1 MSTDPAAAP
10 ARPRPPSAA
19 LPALLGVA
27 LAALGLDLVNAF
39 GSGTSFSVPA
49 SVFAV
54 AMLLCHV
61 WLGRPSAG
69 TPESGPGAA
78 GTGAPGAAAPAT
90 GSVSVRVPANV
101 NAMLAFVDARGTCS
115 YVSPAL
121 ARWLFRA
128 CDEVEGRPLT
138 EAFGPSNGATLAA
151 RLELAQARGAAQRV
165 RFSALKAD
173 QTVQTLQMF
182 ILPEADANGAP
193 LGCQIFAVDVS
204 REQAAFD
211 AVQRSERRLRV
222 MMDQIPVTVSY
233 IDAQLRYRYINHAQ
247 EQWLGKTLEEVLD
260 QPVRDVVGDA
270 VWANIEPRL
279 REAMAGVSVPLERE
293 RTDRHGNSVWHSGQ
307 HVPDLSDDGTVVGVY
322 TVFFDTTPRA
332 KAEQALLAREKDLHA
347 AIAAAE
353 NANKAKSEFLANMS
367 HEIRTPMNGVLG
379 LTELLLETPL
389 NEQQRSFLET
399 VRSSGEGLLTIIND
413 VLDFSKIEAGKLE
426 MEWLDFDLYQS
437 VEDVVQLF
445 APRAQAKQLELVTR
459 IDERL
464 PAAMHGDPFRF
475 RQVLTNLLG
484 NALKFT
490 ESGEVAVE
498 VALDEEQRLHVTVR
512 DTGIGIEPE
521 TCDRLF
527 APFAQADGS
536 TTRRFGGTGLGLA
549 ISRHLVEMMEG
560 RIGVHSVP
568 GRGSTFWFKI
578 PLRAATSAPL
588 VAHPSELAGR
598 RLLVVDDN
606 PINAQIV
613 QQHAA
618 AAGMR
623 CEVVHS
629 GERALRRLHD
639 AAAAGQGFD
648 IAVLDMKMP
657 VMDGLQLAAVLRA
670 EPALRELRLMMLSS
684 LHSGGEMVR
693 ARDAGIDAYLTKP
706 VRRQD
711 LFRGLAQLLGGAP
724 ACDLPIP
731 LTTAATRILARVLMA
746 EDNGVNQIVARN
758 MLESLGCEVQIV
770 GNGQLALDA
779 VREGSYDIVLMDC
792 QMPVMD
798 GYAATGAI
806 RAWEASQKQP
816 RRVPIV
822 ALTANAL
829 VGDADACRA
838 AGMDD
843 HLAKPYSRKQLAAT
857 MARWLPSQLVE
868 QAHGEA
874 TTQPSRLA
882 ALASP
887 TGNGPLDSPA
897 GAAPVGALDEKALD
911 NIREIDSDGS
921 AGVLAEVIGMYLSEA
936 GVQIQRLR
944 DALERS
950 DPQALDR
957 VAHALKSA
965 SQNVGATQLGE
976 LCRRLERQGRA
987 GQLGG
992 AAELVRAIEQ
1002 QLDLVRPL
1010 LLAEID
1016 QVAP

>member
-1 MSTDPAAAP
+1 MSTDPAAARE
-10 ARPRPPSAA
+10 RPDRRRPG
-19 LPALLGVA
+19 LLALLA
-27 LAALGLDLVNAF
+27 ITLAALGVDLLNAVAPGALF
-39 GSGTSFSVPA
+39 DVPA
-49 SVFAV
+49 STFAL
-54 AMLLCHV
+54 AMLLCHIR
-61 WLGRPSAG
+61 LARPAAEPAASAA
-69 TPESGPGAA
+69 SAASSAA
-78 GTGAPGAAAPAT
+78 GPAAGA
-90 GSVSVRVPANV
+90 VNMRVPASV
-101 NAMLAFVDARGTCS
+101 NAMLAFADARGICT

-128 CDEVEGRPLT
+128 CDEVEGRLLT
-138 EAFGPSNGATLAA
+138 EAFGERNGATLAQ
-151 RLELAQARGAAQRV
+151 RLEAARTKGASQRV
-165 RFSALKAD
+165 RFSALQAD
-173 QTVQTLQMF
+173 QSVQSLQVF

-193 LGCQIFAVDVS
+193 LGFQIFAVDMS
-204 REQAAFD
+204 REQSAFD

-233 IDAQLRYRYINHAQ
+233 IDAQMRYRYINHAQ
-247 EQWLGKTLEEVLD
+247 EQWLGKTLAEVD
-260 QPVRDVVGDA
+260 GRPVRDVVGDE
-270 VWANIEPRL
+270 VWAKIEPQL
-279 REAMAGVSVPLERE
+279 VEALAGVPVPLERQ
-293 RTDRHGNSVWHSGQ
+293 RIDRHGNLVWHSGQ
-307 HVPDLSDDGTVVGVY
+307 HVPDVSDDGTAVGVY

-332 KAEQALLAREKDLHA
+332 MAEQALLVREKELHG

-399 VRSSGEGLLTIIND
+399 VRSCGEGLLAIIND

-445 APRAQAKQLELVTR
+445 APRAQAKRLELVTR

-490 ESGEVAVE
+490 ESGEVVVE
-498 VALDEEQRLHVTVR
+498 VALDDDQRLQVTVR

-521 TCDRLF
+521 VCQRLF

-568 GRGSTFWFKI
+568 GQGSSFWFKL

-588 VAHPSELAGR
+588 VAHPTELVGR
-598 RLLVVDDN
+598 RVLVVDDN
-606 PINAQIV
+606 PTNAQVV

-618 AAGMR
+618 AAGMF
-623 CEVVHS
+623 CEAAHS
-629 GERALRRLHD
+629 GEQALRRLRE
-639 AAAAGQGFD
+639 AAAKGESFD

-657 VMDGLQLAAVLRA
+657 GMDGLQLAAALRA
-670 EPALRELRLMMLSS
+670 DPALRDLPLMMLSS
-684 LHSGGEMVR
+684 LHSGGEMAR
-693 ARDAGIDAYLTKP
+693 ARSAGIDAYLSKP

-724 ACDLPIP
+724 SCDLQLP

-758 MLESLGCEVQIV
+758 MLESLGCKVQIV
-770 GNGQLALDA
+770 GNGQEALHA
-779 VREGSYDIVLMDC
+779 VQAGGHDIVLMDC

-806 RAWEASQKQP
+806 RAWEASQAER

-843 HLAKPYSRKQLAAT
+843 HLAKPYSRKQLART

-868 QAHGEA
+868 RAASDEV
-874 TTQPSRLA
+874 TQPSHLA
-882 ALASP
+882 DFASATGSGGSDPKARP
-887 TGNGPLDSPA
+887 TGF
-897 GAAPVGALDEKALD
+897 VGLDEKALD
-911 NIREIDSDGS
+911 NIREIDADGS
-921 AGVLAEVIGMYLSEA
+921 AGVLIEVIGMYLA
-936 GVQIQRLR
+936 DADRHVARLR
-944 DALERS
+944 AALEQR
-950 DPQALDR
+950 DVGELDR

-965 SQNVGATQLGE
+965 SQNVGASALGE
-976 LCRRLERQGRA
+976 LCQQLERQGKA
-987 GQLGG
+987 GQFVG
-992 AAELVRAIEQ
+992 APELVQAIERQ
-1002 QLDLVRPL
+1002 FELVRPL
-1010 LLAEID
+1010 LLAEMGE
-1016 QVAP
+1016 AA